1 MPLHDYKCQKC
12 EKEFEVFYKT
22 QSERELEEPN
32 EPCPQC
38 GSLEKEKQISKGTDF
53 ILKGSGWA
61 KDRYGR

>member
-1 MPLHDYKCQKC
+1 M
-12 EKEFEVFYKT
+12 
-22 QSERELEEPN
+22 EEPN

-38 GSLEKEKQISKGTDF
+38 GSIEKDKQVSTGTGF